1 MAFVVPAEIGHAGY
15 AAPLIEYLS
24 RSFRIVHFVAI
35 QNSVFSELSQDVWLL
50 FADGYGDSTE
60 HLSLTT
66 WTSFRKCARPPR
78 PNATLSLLEWRNWS
92 NRLRPFIL
100 PKETLDLYQHLAAG
114 ESTLRLGTVA
124 QVGIGYVTGAN
135 DFFHLRPSVA
145 KSLQI
150 PDRFLVPT
158 VRNGRSLPAHVVDN
172 STVSTWAKR
181 DEPFL
186 LLRLR
191 PEDAIPSPVRRYL
204 NSIAARTAKESYK
217 CRNRQPWYAVPD
229 VTTPDGFLAYMSG
242 REPFLVSNA
251 VGCACTNSVHAVRM
265 RNGCRLRAIQS
276 AWSHS
281 LTRLSTELEGHP
293 LGGGLLKLEPR
304 EAARIVVPKPKL
316 ILSRKDTLCIER
328 GISELREWRHHG

>member
-1 MAFVVPAEIGHAGY
+1 MIALRALKGHTAYMDSFIRYQRFAGAVRKRALSLCADNGVFFSSLTASWAPFLVGAASLLRPGGRMAFVVPAEIGHAGY

-158 VRNGRSLPAHVVDN
+158 VRNGRSLPA
-172 STVSTWAKR
+172 
-181 DEPFL
+181 
-186 LLRLR
+186 
-191 PEDAIPSPVRRYL
+191 
-204 NSIAARTAKESYK
+204 AR
-217 CRNRQPWYAVPD
+217 C
-229 VTTPDGFLAYMSG
+229 
-242 REPFLVSNA
+242 
-251 VGCACTNSVHAVRM
+251 
-265 RNGCRLRAIQS
+265 
-276 AWSHS
+276 
-281 LTRLSTELEGHP
+281 
-293 LGGGLLKLEPR
+293 
-304 EAARIVVPKPKL
+304 
-316 ILSRKDTLCIER
+316 
-328 GISELREWRHHG
+328 